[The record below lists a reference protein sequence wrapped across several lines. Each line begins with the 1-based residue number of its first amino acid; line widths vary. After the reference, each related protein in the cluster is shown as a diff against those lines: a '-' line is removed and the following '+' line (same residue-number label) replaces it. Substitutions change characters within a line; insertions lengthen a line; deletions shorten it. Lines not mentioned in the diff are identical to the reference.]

1 MIYLLWELLY
11 GSYLDTMESTIE
23 NINSTDVVD
32 EFNVWLRDQKEFHRF
47 YTKLDAKND
56 NMVDFI
62 VSLLSHAEELR
73 FTDKPCYDLFVLDI

>member
-1 MIYLLWELLY
+1 
-11 GSYLDTMESTIE
+11 MESTIE
-23 NINSTDVVD
+23 NTNSTDVVD
-32 EFNVWLRDQKEFHRF
+32 EFNIWLRDQKEFYRF

-56 NMVDFI
+56 NMVDFM